1 MRPHQVRE
9 LAVQRRKAPGGKE
22 EALVGHLLAL
32 CDRIRDSS
40 LPGLGVRAHDGKI
53 AATSASAPPGAGGGA
68 HRRWYFD
75 PSLVERG
82 DGRPED
88 SNG

>member
-22 EALVGHLLAL
+22 EALVGQLLSL

-40 LPGLGVRAHDGKI
+40 LPALGVRAHDGKI
-53 AATSASAPPGAGGGA
+53 AACDPPGAGGGA
-68 HRRWYFD
+68 HRRWFFD
-75 PSLVERG
+75 SSLVENG
-82 DGRPED
+82 DSTR
-88 SNG
+88 